1 MRTEFSDIIVRD
13 AEVINE
19 MLLNHRLLKKTDG
32 SPAETVI
39 DAEVYALSA
48 GGKRIRPVLAVEF
61 YKLFSGIAD
70 PPEYVWEAACALEM
84 VHTFSLIHDDM
95 PEMDD
100 DDLRRGKPST
110 HIKFGCAAGL
120 LAGDGLAI
128 LPFELISDLA
138 LAGKMPHKTALTLI
152 KLLSASAGNRGMIA
166 GQMLDLWSEGR
177 GEIDCDFLRKMS
189 ERKTGDMLLASCLF
203 GAVMADASLEQEK
216 SAGIYAKNVGLAFQI
231 VDDVLDVTSDEKTLG
246 KPIGS
251 DSGRSK
257 PTFATLL
264 GVDGALSEAEKLSAE
279 AADEIKK
286 YPGSELL
293 REFAMSL
300 ASRNK

>member
-1 MRTEFSDIIVRD
+1 MRSEFSEIIGRD

-61 YKLFSGIAD
+61 YKLFSCIAD

-110 HIKFGCAAGL
+110 HIKYGCAAGL

-128 LPFELISDLA
+128 LPFELIA
-138 LAGKMPHKTALTLI
+138 Q
-152 KLLSASAGNRGMIA
+152 NR
-166 GQMLDLWSEGR
+166 
-177 GEIDCDFLRKMS
+177 
-189 ERKTGDMLLASCLF
+189 
-203 GAVMADASLEQEK
+203 ADADKASVRLRR
-216 SAGIYAKNVGLAFQI
+216 
-231 VDDVLDVTSDEKTLG
+231 
-246 KPIGS
+246 KPRHDCRTDARPLVRGQR
-251 DSGRSK
+251 G
-257 PTFATLL
+257 
-264 GVDGALSEAEKLSAE
+264 
-279 AADEIKK
+279 
-286 YPGSELL
+286 
-293 REFAMSL
+293 
-300 ASRNK
+300 N